1 MKTPVDYKLLVC
13 LGGNWL
19 IFNLLKVGVGQL
31 YAIWC
36 PWMSIENFRQKKI
49 THPTL
54 IKKNMMNKKQNKE
67 NLKDVSKC

>member
-13 LGGNWL
+13 FGGNWL
-19 IFNLLKVGVGQL
+19 IFNLFRVEISKM
-31 YAIWC
+31 YAIRC